1 MTTNYGI
8 GFDLG
13 IYRLQLNT
21 RWYWPLI
28 VPKYSNGEISN
39 PERLNLKGER
49 RPTDR
54 TAIEAVEAVEAV
66 RDAAEE
72 QRRRRFGFRQR
83 AIPSRQEFRGKNQFS
98 LVCFESVSWW
108 K

>member
-13 IYRLQLNT
+13 IYQLQLNT
-21 RWYWPLI
+21 RWYRPLI
-28 VPKYSNGEISN
+28 VPKNSNGEISN

-54 TAIEAVEAVEAV
+54 PAFEAV

-98 LVCFESVSWW
+98 LVCFESVSW
-108 K
+108 